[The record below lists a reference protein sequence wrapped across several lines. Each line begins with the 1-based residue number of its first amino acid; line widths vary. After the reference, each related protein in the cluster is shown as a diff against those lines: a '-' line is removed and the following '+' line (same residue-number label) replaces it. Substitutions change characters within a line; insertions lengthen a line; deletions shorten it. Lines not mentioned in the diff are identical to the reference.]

1 MGHTSHGRQHRRR
14 ALLAIPIALVCALG
28 VGTVGTLP
36 AHAAAVEETSIGRR
50 FNDGLDTRLSATAFR
65 DAARSAGYTGTS
77 YTAGRSADD
86 AWTDGLDSGVFALFG
101 HSNGGIFQTDEGPS
115 DDQDAILAAGR
126 TQDLLPIYAN
136 LRFFTEYLPY
146 ADVDDMRL
154 LILAGC
160 YTSQSGQLGDFNNVA
175 VSRGIDSAISF
186 SGLVMYPA
194 TAYGTSPS
202 TTNYSG
208 NYFWSRFSYHATTG
222 VTVSTALARARTDLV
237 AKEGSAGGWD
247 RYVIRGAVA
256 SPGSVKLKPAG
267 EGEPLNSQPVATP
280 QFTTTAALTPVGT
293 TTTQGPA
300 GEPLTTVETSEGVEY
315 RSAADGSLVDL
326 VGTPTTSGDVR
337 LGADETR
344 AAAQEFVR
352 RNVAAWDGSWELVA
366 EEPVSHL
373 EGDALTLLTWR
384 PVGDDGHAGARQ
396 VTVEIDRRT
405 GAVTYLSTAQGAA
418 AEKSSAFT
426 VGRQEAIHAAHAA
439 IGDDRGTATAM
450 ADTWN
455 ADRWTVTI
463 DRGLTGRPGAE
474 MPDVERLEIDA
485 RTGDVLSRTKS

>member
-1 MGHTSHGRQHRRR
+1 MGHISRAWRQRRR
-14 ALLAIPIALVCALG
+14 GLLAIPMALVCALSAA
-28 VGTVGTLP
+28 TVGTP
-36 AHAAAVEETSIGRR
+36 SAHAAAVEETSIGMR

-86 AWTDGLDSGVFALFG
+86 AWTDGLGLGRLRAVRALD
-101 HSNGGIFQTDEGPS
+101 GGIFQTDEGPS
-115 DDQDAILAAGR
+115 DDQDPIVAAGR
-126 TQDLLPIYAN
+126 TQDLVPLYAN

-160 YTSQSGQLGDFNNVA
+160 YTAQSGQLGNFNEVA
-175 VSRGIDSAISF
+175 VSRGIDSAITF

-194 TAYGTSPS
+194 TAYGTAAS

-247 RYVIRGAVA
+247 RYVIRGAA
-256 SPGSVKLKPAG
+256 AAPGSVKLKPAG
-267 EGEPLNSQPVATP
+267 EGEPLNSRPVATP
-280 QFTTTAALTPVGT
+280 QFTATTALTPVRT

-300 GEPLTTVETSEGVEY
+300 GEPLTTVETAEGVEY

-326 VGTPTTSGDVR
+326 VGTPTTSGEVR
-337 LGADETR
+337 LGVDETR
-344 AAAQEFVR
+344 AVAQEFAQ
-352 RNVAAWDGSWELVA
+352 RNVAGWDSSWQLTA
-366 EEPVSHL
+366 AEPVSHL

-384 PVGDDGHAGARQ
+384 PVGDDGHADARQ
-396 VTVEIDRRT
+396 VTALRR
-405 GAVTYLSTAQGAA
+405 
-418 AEKSSAFT
+418 SAT
-426 VGRQEAIHAAHAA
+426 
-439 IGDDRGTATAM
+439 TATTSAWSR
-450 ADTWN
+450 A
-455 ADRWTVTI
+455 APA
-463 DRGLTGRPGAE
+463 RG
-474 MPDVERLEIDA
+474 
-485 RTGDVLSRTKS
+485 